1 MVSLREKPIQYTL
14 GSVELFVLTILWLRD
29 QILSIYA
36 FSINKVEIDISFVIG
51 NDLAPF
57 LIVKLG
63 NSQVGRDD

>member
-51 NDLAPF
+51 NDLAPC